1 MHFVKHVYQSTL
13 AELNL
18 KEQQISIVFC
28 GDFNSVPECG
38 IYKLMTEKFV
48 PDDFIDFQSSE
59 FSLSFQFLFN
69 QLSEDNNS
77 IILFLQ
83 FKDAEEA
90 VKGVSLAQPFDI
102 RSAYNNPKYTNF
114 TVGFAACLDYIFYQA
129 DNLRVLQV
137 NYRENQQY
145 IPTLNTYLA
154 SCVLI

>member
-59 FSLSFQFLFN
+59 FSLSFQFYF
-69 QLSEDNNS
+69 
-77 IILFLQ
+77 
-83 FKDAEEA
+83 
-90 VKGVSLAQPFDI
+90 
-102 RSAYNNPKYTNF
+102 
-114 TVGFAACLDYIFYQA
+114 
-129 DNLRVLQV
+129 
-137 NYRENQQY
+137 
-145 IPTLNTYLA
+145 
-154 SCVLI
+154 